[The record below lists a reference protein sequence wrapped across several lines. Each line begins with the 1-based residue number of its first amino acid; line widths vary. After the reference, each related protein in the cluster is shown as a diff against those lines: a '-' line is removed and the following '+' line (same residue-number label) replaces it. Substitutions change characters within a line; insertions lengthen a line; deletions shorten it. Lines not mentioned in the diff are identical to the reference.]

1 MSNIIQFSAAAR
13 PARAVSD
20 QQGPAGVTAFNDR
33 ALTPGQ
39 ALRLGKPTLPPSATE
54 TAKNSRIRIARRV
67 AWWHA
72 GRVTDYW
79 RARMDWEYVLEI
91 AQRYEIADSASFPTV
106 KDNRIRLV
114 DKWREAVV
122 KQLLTPAPDLA
133 AITWKRAKLAGR
145 DFSHLPT
152 KAERIEQAIADDVA
166 FLAAHPTR

>member
-39 ALRLGKPTLPPSATE
+39 ALRLGKPKLPPSATE
-54 TAKNSRIRIARRV
+54 TAKNSRIGIARRD

-79 RARMDWEYVLEI
+79 RARMDWQSALST
-91 AQRYEIADSASFPTV
+91 AQRHGIGDS
-106 KDNRIRLV
+106 
-114 DKWREAVV
+114 
-122 KQLLTPAPDLA
+122 
-133 AITWKRAKLAGR
+133 
-145 DFSHLPT
+145 
-152 KAERIEQAIADDVA
+152 
-166 FLAAHPTR
+166 